1 MRQKIAVFFKNTCVF
16 EIKEVLLC
24 AESTNYLQLQ
34 LTMDVLSTILSN
46 SRTVFT
52 SQWLALKD
60 DTRDRDSLSR
70 SLIYYAKKGVLL
82 NPRKGIYA
90 KPKYNEQE
98 MACTLLSPSYIS
110 LEYVLA
116 RAGVTFQYSSEIT
129 CISYQNRTIEVDG
142 RAYVFRKINPMIWA
156 NMLGIEQRDNIAIA
170 TPERAFLDMVY
181 LSAGQCYFD
190 NLHPL
195 NKELIRQILPTYNSK
210 ILTRRV
216 EALLKE

>member
-1 MRQKIAVFFKNTCVF
+1 
-16 EIKEVLLC
+16 
-24 AESTNYLQLQ
+24 
-34 LTMDVLSTILSN
+34 MDILSTILSN

-52 SQWLALKD
+52 PQWLALQD
-60 DTRDRDSLSR
+60 SVRDRESLSR
-70 SLIYYAKKGVLL
+70 SLMYYAKKGMLL
-82 NPRKGIYA
+82 NPRKGIYT
-90 KPKYNEQE
+90 KLKYDEQE
-98 MACTLLSPSYIS
+98 MACTILSPSYIS

-129 CISYQNRTIEVDG
+129 CISYQNRTIEVNG
-142 RAYVFRKINPMIWA
+142 RSYVFRKINPMIWA

-195 NKELIRQILPTYNSK
+195 NKDLIRQILPTYNSK
-210 ILTRRV
+210 VLTKRV

>member
-1 MRQKIAVFFKNTCVF
+1 
-16 EIKEVLLC
+16 
-24 AESTNYLQLQ
+24 
-34 LTMDVLSTILSN
+34 MDILSTILSN

-52 SQWLALKD
+52 SQWLALQD
-60 DTRDRDSLSR
+60 DIRDRESLSR
-70 SLIYYAKKGVLL
+70 SLMYYAKKGMLL
-82 NPRKGIYA
+82 NPRKGIYT
-90 KPKYNEQE
+90 KLKYNEQE
-98 MACTLLSPSYIS
+98 MACTILSPSYIS

-129 CISYQNRTIEVDG
+129 CISYQNRTIEIDG
-142 RAYVFRKINPMIWA
+142 RSYVFRKINPMIWA
-156 NMLGIEQRDNIAIA
+156 NMRGIEQRDNIAIA

-195 NKELIRQILPTYNSK
+195 NKDLIRQILPTYNSK
-210 ILTRRV
+210 ALTKRV

>member
-1 MRQKIAVFFKNTCVF
+1 MYAFFV
-16 EIKEVLLC
+16 VLRTSALP
-24 AESTNYLQLQ
+24 N
-34 LTMDVLSTILSN
+34 N
-46 SRTVFT
+46 SPVATFA
-52 SQWLALKD
+52 QWLALKD
-60 DTRDRDSLSR
+60 DTRDRESLSR
-70 SLIYYAKKGVLL
+70 SLMYYAKKGVLL
-82 NPRKGIYA
+82 NPRKGVYA

-156 NMLGIEQRDNIAIA
+156 NMLGIEQRDNITIA

-195 NKELIRQILPTYNSK
+195 NKDLVRQILPTYNSN
-210 ILTRRV
+210 ILNKRV

>member
-1 MRQKIAVFFKNTCVF
+1 
-16 EIKEVLLC
+16 
-24 AESTNYLQLQ
+24 
-34 LTMDVLSTILSN
+34 MDVLSTILSS

-52 SQWLALKD
+52 PQWLVMVCED
-60 DTRDRDSLSR
+60 RDRQSLRR
-70 SLIYYAKKGVLL
+70 SLQYYASTGALR
-82 NPRKGIYA
+82 NPRRGIYT
-90 KPKYNEQE
+90 KPKYDEQE
-98 MACTLLSPSYIS
+98 MACALLKPSYIS

-129 CISYQNRTIEVDG
+129 CISYQSRTIELDG
-142 RAYVFRKINPMIWA
+142 KNYSLRQMNKMIWT

-195 NKELIRQILPTYNSK
+195 NHGLVRQIMPVYNSP
-210 ILTRRV
+210 ILNKRV
-216 EALLKE
+216 EALLNGHQ

>member
-1 MRQKIAVFFKNTCVF
+1 MGNHTWGKRDLYPFLDANPEKIIRPINFPGSAPGCGYTIVNVCGYRVLCINAQGVAFMEPLNDPFEAV
-16 EIKEVLLC
+16 
-24 AESTNYLQLQ
+24 
-34 LTMDVLSTILSN
+34 
-46 SRTVFT
+46 
-52 SQWLALKD
+52 
-60 DTRDRDSLSR
+60 
-70 SLIYYAKKGVLL
+70 
-82 NPRKGIYA
+82 
-90 KPKYNEQE
+90 
-98 MACTLLSPSYIS
+98 
-110 LEYVLA
+110 EYVLA

-142 RAYVFRKINPMIWA
+142 QAYVFRKINPMIWA

-195 NKELIRQILPTYNSK
+195 NKDLVRQILPTYNSK